1 MLKTRIVSALVL
13 APPVLAAVA
22 WGYPAFHVLIVLS
35 CVILAWEWV
44 RVCGLA
50 GHGWVAGLAL
60 AAAIPPVAALS
71 DGAEGLLWAAA
82 GAGIAAGAAG
92 LLLATGPFL
101 ERRRAGVW
109 LAGGAI
115 AIGLPAGALVLLR
128 DTPVD
133 GRWLVLWLVG
143 VVWAVDIGAYAAG
156 RLIGGPRL
164 APRVSPNKTW
174 AGLAGGVL
182 GAALVGG
189 IGAGIAGQAQ
199 PLLWAAGAAALGA
212 LEQGGD
218 LLESAMKRH
227 FGRKDSS
234 GLIPGH
240 GGLMD
245 RVDGLWPAALALW
258 IARTVLP

>member
-1 MLKTRIVSALVL
+1 
-13 APPVLAAVA
+13 
-22 WGYPAFHVLIVLS
+22 
-35 CVILAWEWV
+35 
-44 RVCGLA
+44 
-50 GHGWVAGLAL
+50 
-60 AAAIPPVAALS
+60 
-71 DGAEGLLWAAA
+71 
-82 GAGIAAGAAG
+82 
-92 LLLATGPFL
+92 
-101 ERRRAGVW
+101 
-109 LAGGAI
+109 
-115 AIGLPAGALVLLR
+115 
-128 DTPVD
+128 
-133 GRWLVLWLVG
+133 
-143 VVWAVDIGAYAAG
+143 
-156 RLIGGPRL
+156 IGGPRL

-182 GAALVGG
+182 GAAVVGG

-199 PLLWAAGAAALGA
+199 PLLWAAGAAGLGA